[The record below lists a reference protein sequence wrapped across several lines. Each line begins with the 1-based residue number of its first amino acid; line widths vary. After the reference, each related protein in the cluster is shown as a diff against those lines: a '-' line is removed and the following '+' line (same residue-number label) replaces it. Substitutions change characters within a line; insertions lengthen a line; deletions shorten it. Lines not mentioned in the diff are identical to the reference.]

1 MIIYEDYNEF
11 LVRAYSDENFYI
23 ERDEVLYEEAIDPK
37 NYGRVYTETDIP
49 IEEENIEENLFEEYN
64 IKY

>member
-11 LVRAYSDENFYI
+11 LVRAYSDENLYI

-37 NYGRVYTETDIP
+37 DSGRVYTETDIH
-49 IEEENIEENLFEEYN
+49 IEEENIEEGLFEEYN
-64 IKY
+64 II